1 VGKIWDCY
9 GICVGGRRN
18 LLSKKRGKSKVKSQK
33 GAKSK
38 HMTLAQSPTE
48 IPPRCALPPFFKG
61 GQGGISS
68 RSVMKCANL
77 LWSDLAFLSARR
89 AIALCG

>member
-1 VGKIWDCY
+1 
-9 GICVGGRRN
+9 
-18 LLSKKRGKSKVKSQK
+18 
-33 GAKSK
+33 
-38 HMTLAQSPTE
+38 MTLAQSPTE

-77 LWSDLAFLSARR
+77 LWSDLARVKEFNLQKYFTYLSPTLVFSLQPSAFS
-89 AIALCG
+89 LQPSTLDTQH